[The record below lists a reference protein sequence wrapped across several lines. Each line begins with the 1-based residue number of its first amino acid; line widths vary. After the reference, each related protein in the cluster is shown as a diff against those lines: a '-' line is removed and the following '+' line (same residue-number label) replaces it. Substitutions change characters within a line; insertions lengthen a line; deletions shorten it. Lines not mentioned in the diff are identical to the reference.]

1 MSIDLAIA
9 TIAAAAIAAAGA
21 CFVGVS
27 IDFVIVIVIVIVIAS
42 VIVITAVGSTTA
54 TLLVLHAGGNRH
66 RKLFFLGDSAHHHA
80 CRFEDN
86 IVHTASCS
94 IPITTT
100 NISQGPHA
108 RSQEL
113 VAVATA
119 ARSHMIEASVAGAR
133 SSLHAFELP
142 RQECSQQR
150 DSFEL
155 LAIRVVATAVAIAVD
170 VAVDVAADVA
180 VATAVIAGSVAAF
193 FSLLLSFSKA
203 AVQNSCLQRGHTT
216 NALGSLIQKTGHLFP
231 VSCRPRGSREM
242 VATARR
248 IACGWLILV
257 VSRIAVAVAI
267 ITAALVGPI
276 VFQTAFLGFRLE
288 PKDQRVVVLGFHFL
302 LQSLSLVG
310 GNGNR
315 LDVFDFLVFFRCA
328 RPLARGKTLRSF
340 PHLFIALVL
349 FQFRTKAGR
358 HLGSEWRHGCRA
370 RLLFQS
376 RIRICSIQICSAA
389 RRTAADAG
397 TVRVGFT
404 GAHPRNIDIRQ
415 DGFLGQDDRK
425 IFAVAKRTRRLL
437 FLLGSY
443 LQEAFGA
450 HAGMAARRG
459 INVGVHQETN
469 RAFVR
474 GTAGAVGVFLS
485 FLSGGDSPVGDQ
497 SSNRLFLPFTR
508 AVQSAGLAPLVEL
521 VATQS

>member
-1 MSIDLAIA
+1 MSIGLAIT

-27 IDFVIVIVIVIVIAS
+27 IDFVIVIAS

-142 RQECSQQR
+142 SQECSQQR

-155 LAIRVVATAVAIAVD
+155 LAICVVATAVAIAIA
-170 VAVDVAADVA
+170 VAVDVA

-203 AVQNSCLQRGHTT
+203 AIQNSCLQRGHTT
-216 NALGSLIQKTGHLFP
+216 NVLGSLIQKTGHLFP

-257 VSRIAVAVAI
+257 VSRIAVAVAVAI

-315 LDVFDFLVFFRCA
+315 LNVFDFLVFFRCA

-349 FQFRTKAGR
+349 FQFGTKAGR

-437 FLLGSY
+437 FLLGSH

-450 HAGMAARRG
+450 HAGMAARGG

-508 AVQSAGLAPLVEL
+508 AVQSSNRTEWKREERQKKFVSADLI
-521 VATQS
+521 